1 MMEYKYANLF
11 FEDSVDKQF
20 TIEIENGGVITN
32 VELFSESIELNESL
46 CSESELRFGCCEASV
61 LKFKVANIVSPLAK
75 KWLTV
80 NMTLNHNADVPLK
93 LGQYKVFSDKPTA
106 DKRYR
111 EIVAYDAMYDII
123 NADVA
128 AWYNKILPSADSTVT
143 MKEFRTS
150 FIAYFGLE
158 QEDIELANDKM
169 LVERTI
175 EPAELSGKDV
185 ITAICEI
192 NGCFGHIGRDGKFHY
207 ITLKKNARSVYPK
220 DDLYPSDDLYPMD
233 SSTVRI
239 TKTMYLS
246 CKYEDYVTSPIKK
259 LQIRQEENDIG
270 AIIGTEGNSYIVQDN
285 FLVYGKSADEL
296 SAIAEN
302 LLGVITGIIYRPF
315 EAEVKGNPCI
325 EVGDGISIGTKF
337 EIVESYVLKRTLK
350 GIQALRDSYEA
361 DGAEYYT
368 EKVNSVQKSIIQL
381 KAKTNTLVR
390 TIEETRLT
398 IADLESGLHSEI
410 TQTASQIRSE
420 VSNATT
426 GLQSQIEQTASQI
439 RLEVSNVENG
449 LKASIQLSES
459 GIRTDVGALE
469 GALRSTISQTDSQIR
484 ADVQSVASNLHS
496 QIIMNAENINL
507 RVQKG
512 SIISEINQTAEA
524 VTISASRIDL
534 NGLVNATEFTSK
546 FATINTLRADYMEVA
561 NWTSS
566 GYIRADKISADT
578 INSKLAELLYVTTNG
593 IHASGEVRCT
603 GLRVTGDGSDMYIP
617 MTATWKTITVSGT
630 SYKVLCES

>member
-1 MMEYKYANLF
+1 MFSK
-11 FEDSVDKQF
+11 DSIDKQF
-20 TIEIENGGVITN
+20 TIEYDGGTISN
-32 VELFSESIELNESL
+32 VELFSESVELSESL
-46 CSESELRFGCCEASV
+46 CSESLLKFGCCEASA

-75 KWLTV
+75 KWLAV
-80 NMTLNHNADVPLK
+80 NMTLNHNADAPLQ

-158 QEDIELANDKM
+158 QEDIELINDKM

-192 NGCFGHIGRDGKFHY
+192 NGCFGHIGRNGKFRY
-207 ITLKKNARSVYPK
+207 VVLKKNIRGLYPA

-233 SSTVRI
+233 SEAIRI
-239 TKTMYLS
+239 DKSLYIS
-246 CKYEDYVTSPIKK
+246 CKYEDYETSGIKQ

-270 AIIGTEGNSYIVQDN
+270 VIVGTDGNCYIVQDN
-285 FLVYGKSADEL
+285 FLVYGKSTGEL
-296 SAIAEN
+296 SSIAEN
-302 LLGVITGIIYRPF
+302 LLGVIEGIRYRPY

-325 EVGDGISIGTKF
+325 EVGDGISIGTRF

-350 GIQALRDSYEA
+350 GIQALKDSYEA
-361 DGAEYYT
+361 EGAEYYS
-368 EKVNSVQKSIIQL
+368 ENVNSVQKSIIQL

-398 IADLESGLHSEI
+398 IADLENGLRSEI
-410 TQTASQIRSE
+410 TQTANSIEARITNE
-420 VSNATT
+420 VK
-426 GLQSQIEQTASQI
+426 GLESKIEIT
-439 RLEVSNVENG
+439 
-449 LKASIQLSES
+449 ES
-459 GIRTDVGALE
+459 GIRTDVSSLE
-469 GALRSTISQTDSQIR
+469 KSLRSSITQTDSEIR
-484 ADVQSVASNLHS
+484 ADVQSVADNLQS
-496 QIIMNAENINL
+496 QITMNAESINL

-524 VTISASRIDL
+524 VTISASKIDL
-534 NGLVNATEFTSK
+534 NGLVNATELTSK
-546 FATINTLRADYMEVA
+546 FATVETLRVNYMEVE
-561 NWTSS
+561 NWTSG
-566 GYIRADKISADT
+566 GYIKASKIQTDSLQIGAANITGATSINIVSATGHTPITYLDADGNPQSINVITSVGYRTISVLAAD
-578 INSKLAELLYVTTNG
+578 
-593 IHASGEVRCT
+593 
-603 GLRVTGDGSDMYIP
+603 
-617 MTATWKTITVSGT
+617 
-630 SYKVLCES
+630 